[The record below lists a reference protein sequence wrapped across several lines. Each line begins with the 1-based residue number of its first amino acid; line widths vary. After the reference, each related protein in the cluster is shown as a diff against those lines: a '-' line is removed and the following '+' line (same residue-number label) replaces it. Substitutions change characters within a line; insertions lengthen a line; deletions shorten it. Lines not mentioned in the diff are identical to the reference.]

1 MKIARIEA
9 WSEAVPLSRPYTITR
24 GTRDAVDLFFV
35 RIVTDGSVVGIG
47 SASPAHGVTGETTE
61 ACAAALDPARL
72 DALVGRDVRHIGAT
86 CGWVQEALARTP
98 AAQAAVDMALHDAFG
113 RWAGVPVVDVLGRYH
128 TALPTSVTLGIQPAE
143 AAIEAAREQIAA
155 GFTCLKV
162 KLGLSFDEDVD
173 RLRRLRDAVGP
184 RVRIRCDANEGYDV
198 EQTLRFAPLLDEL
211 DLEFL
216 EQPMPAV
223 DLDEIR
229 GLPAALRERL
239 ALDESVQT
247 DRDAMDLLCPEPAC
261 GTFVIKLM
269 KSGGIRPVRA
279 ITRIAESSGR
289 GLMWG
294 CMDESVVSIAAA
306 LHAAYASPATR
317 YLDLDGSFDLARDP
331 AEGGFALV
339 DGRLE
344 IRAESGLGVRF
355 RD

>member
-1 MKIARIEA
+1 MKIVRVET
-9 WSEAVPLSRPYTITR
+9 WREAVQLSRPYTITR

-35 RIVTDGSVVGIG
+35 RIVTDGTAVGIG

-72 DALVGRDVRHIGAT
+72 APLVGRDVRHIGAT
-86 CGWVQEALARTP
+86 CAWVQDALARTP
-98 AAQAAVDMALHDAFG
+98 AAQAAIDIALHDVFG
-113 RWAGVPVVDVLGRYH
+113 RWAGVPIVDVLGRHH
-128 TALPTSVTLGIQPAE
+128 TALPTSVTLGIQSAE
-143 AAIEAAREQIAA
+143 GAIEAARERIAE

-162 KLGLSFDEDVD
+162 KIGLSLDEDVD
-173 RLRRLRDAVGP
+173 RLYRLREAVGSS
-184 RVRIRCDANEGYDV
+184 VRIRCDANEGYGA
-198 EQTLRFAPLLDEL
+198 EGTLRFAPLLDEL
-211 DLEFL
+211 DIEFL
-216 EQPMPAV
+216 EQPIPAE

-229 GLPAALRERL
+229 ALPARLRERL

-269 KSGGIRPVRA
+269 KSGGIRPARA
-279 ITRIAESSGR
+279 IARIAESSGR

-294 CMDESVVSIAAA
+294 CMDESAASIAAA

-317 YLDLDGSFDLARDP
+317 FLDLDGSFDLARDP
-331 AEGGFALV
+331 AEGGFAV
-339 DGRLE
+339 VQGRLE
-344 IRAESGLGVRF
+344 IRADAGLGVRL

>member
-1 MKIARIEA
+1 MRIVRVET
-9 WSEAVPLSRPYTITR
+9 WKEAVPLSRPYTITR

-35 RIVTDGSVVGIG
+35 RVVTDGTVVGVG

-61 ACAAALDPARL
+61 ACAAALDPERL
-72 DALVGRDVRHIGAT
+72 APLVGRDLRHIGAL
-86 CGWVQEALARTP
+86 CSWAGDALARTP
-98 AAQAAVDMALHDAFG
+98 AAQAAVDISLHDAFG
-113 RWAGVPVVDVLGRYH
+113 RWAGVPVVDILGRHH
-128 TALPTSVTLGIQPAE
+128 TALSTSVTLGIQPA
-143 AAIEAAREQIAA
+143 APAIEAAREHIAA

-173 RLRRLRDAVGP
+173 RLRRLRAAIGT
-184 RVRIRCDANEGYDV
+184 RVRIRCDANEGYDAD
-198 EQTLRFAPLLDEL
+198 ETRRFALLLDEL
-211 DLEFL
+211 DIEFL
-216 EQPMPAV
+216 EQPMPAA
-223 DLDEIR
+223 DLEEIR
-229 GLPAALRERL
+229 ALPPALRDRL

-269 KSGGIRPVRA
+269 KSGGIRPARA
-279 ITRIAESSGR
+279 ITRIAEAAGR

-294 CMDESVVSIAAA
+294 CMDESAVSIAAA

-331 AEGGFALV
+331 AEGGFAVV

-344 IRAESGLGVRF
+344 IRADAGLGVRL
-355 RD
+355 RA